1 MRKLIVLLILCSLT
15 LGLVGT
21 VLAQDPATVSP
32 FLTMLGSVPREAAG
46 GMNLISYADY
56 VALVNARPGGYWPQ
70 NRLEFDSG
78 RQADDPRHPVLM
90 AALNGLGAGMS
101 NLIQVFQLEG
111 MREAVGFDFFTV
123 HRTLEFGQPPS
134 MGDILQGDFDP
145 AAIGAALTARE
156 FTQEE
161 QDDVTLWCSPAG
173 CTEGLKQNLTERN
186 PADPFGGQLGRKQPL
201 AFVPP
206 DTLLSSASYDVVQAM
221 LASQQ
226 SPDEDSIL
234 SLPEYR
240 AAAEAITARG
250 TLLQAVII
258 PPDALFAEPAGKGG
272 VPRYELAVF
281 AHIRDEEDVLTL
293 VGLVY
298 ANERLA
304 SQATDLLPI
313 HFDAAVSQR
322 VNRPFAEMVAER
334 GGTVSKGQWYV
345 EQDSGYAVA
354 LLELRSPVEAP
365 EPDPDADLPGPRAS
379 GLIFRLLVQSLYNR
393 DTTWLIPSE

>member
-1 MRKLIVLLILCSLT
+1 
-15 LGLVGT
+15 
-21 VLAQDPATVSP
+21 
-32 FLTMLGSVPREAAG
+32 
-46 GMNLISYADY
+46 
-56 VALVNARPGGYWPQ
+56 
-70 NRLEFDSG
+70 
-78 RQADDPRHPVLM
+78 M

-145 AAIGAALTARE
+145 AAIGAALMARD
-156 FTQEE
+156 FVEE
-161 QDDVTLWCSPAG
+161 TTDGTLLWCGPDG
-173 CTEGLKQNLTERN
+173 CDSGLKQDLRGRN

-258 PPDALFAEPAGKGG
+258 PPDALYEEPAGKGG

-354 LLELRSPVEAP
+354 LLEFRSPVEAA
-365 EPDPDADLPGPRAS
+365 EPDPDAQPPAPRAS

-393 DTTWLIPSE
+393 DTAWLVPSE